1 MPDAPPDHLRPL
13 RDERFHL
20 FGICGRGMA
29 PLSVVARHLGAEVTG
44 CDRGGS
50 PEIKSYLQTQRMRFA
65 TEHSSE
71 HLASGT
77 TLVATS
83 VAGQDDPEIR
93 AGADAGVLWHRTDL
107 LAHVLRARPGAGITG
122 SHGKGTVTALTASAL
137 EAAGLDPVALVGVL
151 VPSFGGMTRLG
162 EGPMVAEVDDSDLT
176 LRGVDSDVA
185 VVTNLDDDHPH
196 LDTTLAQ
203 AVTAVGEY
211 VARAKQR
218 VVLGPSPRA
227 DAIESAATTEVWRH
241 GRDFTARAV
250 SIDGPRT
257 LVELHGPGGERV
269 RTELGLITPKIASN
283 AAVAFAT
290 ALALGAEA
298 GAAASGLGRLTS
310 LYRRLEPVGA
320 RDGVRVYDD
329 FGGKHPVAV
338 REGIAQ
344 LRRHFPA
351 ARITAVFEP
360 YGPYLARWGRRYA
373 RALDRA
379 DEVVLVPPVFLAD
392 YDAGAAFD
400 STWMSAIAAPI
411 HAVDQTDAV
420 ERALESAGAG
430 DIVVFFAQA
439 NASRSMALAALGA
452 GKGPT

>member
-1 MPDAPPDHLRPL
+1 MPNRMPL
-13 RDERFHL
+13 RGERFHL
-20 FGICGRGMA
+20 FGICGRGLA
-29 PLSVVARHLGAEVTG
+29 PLSVVARHLGADVTG
-44 CDRGGS
+44 CDRGGT
-50 PEIKSYLQTQRMRFA
+50 PQIQGYLRGQGMSFA
-65 TEHSSE
+65 TEHSAQHVVPGS
-71 HLASGT
+71 

-83 VAGQDDPEIR
+83 VARHDDPEIR
-93 AGADAGVLWHRTDL
+93 AAADSGALWHRTDL

-162 EGPMVAEVDDSDLT
+162 DGPMVAEVDDSDLT

-227 DAIESAATTEVWRH
+227 DAIEAAAAVEVWRY
-241 GRDFTARAV
+241 GRDFTARTV
-250 SIDGPRT
+250 STHGPRT
-257 LVELHGPGGERV
+257 VVDLHGPGGERT
-269 RTELGLITPKIASN
+269 RTELGLITARVAAN

-290 ALALGAEA
+290 ALALGADAE
-298 GAAASGLGRLTS
+298 AAAEGLGRLTL
-310 LYRRLEPVGA
+310 LYRRLEPVGT
-320 RDGVRVYDD
+320 RDGIQVYDD
-329 FGGKHPVAV
+329 FGGKHPIAV

-373 RALDRA
+373 RALAGA
-379 DEVVLVPPVFLAD
+379 DQVVLVPPVFLAD

-400 STWMSAIAAPI
+400 SGWMGGIRAPV
-411 HAVDQTDAV
+411 HAVDHTDAV
-420 ERALESAGAG
+420 ERALESSDEG
-430 DIVVFFAQA
+430 DVVVFFAQA
-439 NASRSMALAALGA
+439 NASRSMALGALGSGEQPA
-452 GKGPT
+452 

>member
-1 MPDAPPDHLRPL
+1 MSDASPDHLRPL
-13 RDERFHL
+13 RDEGFHL
-20 FGICGRGMA
+20 FGICGRGLA
-29 PLSVVARHLGAEVTG
+29 PLSVVARHLGAEVSG
-44 CDRGGS
+44 CDRGGT
-50 PEIKSYLQTQRMRFA
+50 PQIMNYLQTQHMPFA
-65 TEHSSE
+65 TEHSAQ
-71 HLASGT
+71 HLAPGT

-83 VAGQDDPEIR
+83 VARHDVPEIR
-93 AGADAGVLWHRTDL
+93 AAADAGVLWHRTDL

-122 SHGKGTVTALTASAL
+122 SHGKGTVVALTASAL
-137 EAAGLDPVALVGVL
+137 EAAGLDPLALVGVL

-162 EGPMVAEVDDSDLT
+162 DGPTVAEVDDSDLS
-176 LRGVDSDVA
+176 LRGVDTDVA

-211 VARAKQR
+211 VARARQR

-227 DAIESAATTEVWRH
+227 DTIEASATAEVWRQ
-241 GRDFTARAV
+241 GRDFTARTV
-250 SIDGPRT
+250 SVDGPRT
-257 LVELHGPGGERV
+257 VVDLHGPGGERV
-269 RTELGLITPKIASN
+269 RTELGLISPKIASN

-290 ALALGAEA
+290 ALALGAQAE
-298 GAAASGLGRLTS
+298 AAAEGLGRLTS
-310 LYRRLEPVGA
+310 LYRRLEPVGT

-360 YGPYLARWGRRYA
+360 FGPYLARWGRRYA
-373 RALDRA
+373 RALERA
-379 DEVVLVPPVFLAD
+379 DRVVLVPPVFLAD
-392 YDAGAAFD
+392 YGAGAAFD
-400 STWMSAIAAPI
+400 STWTSAMSSPV

-420 ERALESAGAG
+420 ERALESARRG

-439 NASRSMALAALGA
+439 NASRAMAMAALGEGTA
-452 GKGPT
+452 PA